1 MPTTGMYVLQGVI
14 PSEIAVAPFDVK
26 VVEVYADDGHFFTNE
41 EVALMGGGDGVG
53 LLLGY
58 FSIGEAEVY
67 RDYFSTIPAAA
78 LGPENPQW
86 AGNYE
91 VAYWTQEW
99 RDVATAYL
107 DRMIAAGYDGIY
119 FDVVDECFT
128 AWAQANAP
136 GGDAVGEMVELVKY
150 LADYAHAK
158 DPDFKIWANNA
169 EELLENSTYLAT
181 IDGMFKENLFY
192 QDDGTL
198 QPKSETSYS
207 LSLLNLAL
215 AAGKEVVSI
224 EYVSGATKIADVQ
237 AKAAAA
243 GIYSYVADLDL
254 VGVNYSGVQ
263 SWQTAEPPGS
273 GTTDGSSLTG
283 DAGNNLLNGGAGD
296 DLMNGGAG
304 DDTLNGAGGHDTLNG
319 GTGTDRLV
327 GGAGNDRYVTDSA
340 KDVVVEASGE
350 GTDTVVT
357 SSASFTLSA
366 NVEHLT
372 AGNAIAHTL
381 TGNGLA
387 NVITG
392 HDAADSLNGAGGSDT
407 LNGGAGNDTLNGG
420 AGTDN
425 LAGGTGNDL
434 YIATAGDVVVEA
446 SGGGSD
452 TVQATTGTSFTLAS
466 QVEALVL
473 TGSTLVEGVGNG
485 LGNTITG
492 NGNANTLRGL
502 GGADTLL
509 GLGGN
514 DVLDGGAGTD
524 MLTGGAGSDVFRFGA
539 LAHSTVA
546 APDRITDFTYSTAG
560 YDKVDL
566 AAIDA
571 NAGLA
576 GNQAFAFIGGKAF
589 SGAAGE
595 LRVTAAGT
603 GNWLASGDV
612 NGDAVADFAIMIQ
625 SASAPVAD
633 WFTF

>member
-1 MPTTGMYVLQGVI
+1 MPTTGMYVLQGVK
-14 PSEIAVAPFDVK
+14 PAEIAVAPFDVK
-26 VVEVYADDGHFFTNE
+26 VVEVYADDGHFFTNQ
-41 EVALMGGGDGVG
+41 EVALMGGGDGGG

-86 AGNYE
+86 DGNYE

-99 RDVATAYL
+99 RDVATTYL

-215 AAGKEVVSI
+215 AAGKDVVSI

-237 AKAAAA
+237 ARAAAA

-273 GTTDGSSLTG
+273 GAPGGGSLTG
-283 DAGNNLLNGGAGD
+283 DDGHNLLNGAAGD
-296 DLMNGGAG
+296 DSMSGGAG
-304 DDTLNGAGGHDTLNG
+304 NDTLNGVGGHDTLHG

-357 SSASFTLSA
+357 TAASFTLSA

-372 AGNAIAHTL
+372 ASNAIAHKL
-381 TGNGLA
+381 AGNGLA
-387 NVITG
+387 NAITG
-392 HDAADSLNGAGGSDT
+392 HDAADTLSGS
-407 LNGGAGNDTLNGG
+407 GGNDTLDGG
-420 AGTDN
+420 AGIDR
-425 LAGGTGNDL
+425 LVGGKGNDL
-434 YIATAGDVVVEA
+434 YVATDGDVIVEA
-446 SGGGSD
+446 SGAGAD
-452 TVQATTGTSFTLAS
+452 TVQATSGATFTLANNI
-466 QVEALVL
+466 ETLLL
-473 TGSTLVEGVGNG
+473 TGASLLAGTGNA
-485 LGNTITG
+485 LANTITG
-492 NGNANTLRGL
+492 NGKNNTLRGL
-502 GGADTLL
+502 DGADTLRGQGGDDL
-509 GLGGN
+509 LNGGN
-514 DVLDGGAGTD
+514 GADV
-524 MLTGGAGSDVFRFGA
+524 LTGGAGADIFRIA
-539 LAHSTVA
+539 ATTESTVA
-546 APDRITDFTYSTAG
+546 APDRITDFSYGTTAG
-560 YDKVDL
+560 SDQVGL
-566 AAIDA
+566 SFIDA
-571 NAGLA
+571 NTGLA
-576 GNQAFAFIGGKAF
+576 GDQAFDYIGSSAF
-589 SGAAGE
+589 SGTAGE
-595 LRVTAAGT
+595 LRVTSAGS
-603 GNWLASGDV
+603 GSWLASGDV

>member
-1 MPTTGMYVLQGVI
+1 MPTTGMYVLQGVT
-14 PSEIAVAPFDVK
+14 PAEIAVAPFDVK
-26 VVEVYADDGHFFTNE
+26 VVEVYADDGHFFTNQ
-41 EVALMGGGDGVG
+41 EVAQMGGGDGGG

-86 AGNYE
+86 DGNYE

-99 RDVATAYL
+99 RDVATTYL

-215 AAGKEVVSI
+215 AAGKDVVSI

-263 SWQTAEPPGS
+263 SWQTAEPPSS
-273 GTTDGSSLTG
+273 GTIGGTSLTG
-283 DAGNNLLNGGAGD
+283 DASHNLLNGGAD
-296 DLMNGGAG
+296 NDLMAGGAG
-304 DDTLNGAGGHDTLNG
+304 DDTLNGVGGHDTLDG
-319 GTGTDRLV
+319 GTGTDRLA

-372 AGNAIAHTL
+372 ASNAIAHAL

-387 NVITG
+387 NAITG
-392 HDAADSLNGAGGSDT
+392 HDGADT
-407 LNGGAGNDTLNGG
+407 LSGGGGNDTLNGG
-420 AGTDN
+420 AGIDR
-425 LAGGTGNDL
+425 LVGGKGNDL
-434 YIATAGDVVVEA
+434 YVATDGDVIVEA
-446 SGGGSD
+446 SGAGAD
-452 TVQATTGTSFTLAS
+452 TVQATSGTTFTLANNI
-466 QVEALVL
+466 ETLLL
-473 TGSTLVEGVGNG
+473 TGASVVEGTGNALANTIAGNG
-485 LGNTITG
+485 
-492 NGNANTLRGL
+492 ASNTLRGL
-502 GGADTLL
+502 DGADTLR
-509 GLGGN
+509 GQGGN
-514 DVLDGGAGTD
+514 DLLNGGNGAD
-524 MLTGGAGSDVFRFGA
+524 VLTGGAGSDIFRIA
-539 LAHSTVA
+539 AAAESTVA
-546 APDRITDFTYSTAG
+546 APDRITDFSYGTTAG
-560 YDKVDL
+560 SDKVGL
-566 AAIDA
+566 SFIDA
-571 NAGLA
+571 NTGLS
-576 GNQAFAFIGGKAF
+576 GDQDFTYIGSSAF
-589 SGAAGE
+589 SGTAGE
-595 LRVTAAGT
+595 LRVASAGS
-603 GNWLASGDV
+603 GSWLASGDV

-625 SASAPVAD
+625 STSAPVAD